1 MWEDLLTAFALL
13 LILEGLLPAL
23 APKAWLRAM
32 QDAMKLGPR
41 GLRVV
46 GFSLMLA
53 GALLLNVL
61 K

>member
-1 MWEDLLTAFALL
+1 MWQDLLTAFALL

-32 QDAMKLGPR
+32 HDAMKLGPR
-41 GLRVV
+41 GLRIV

-53 GALLLNVL
+53 GALLLNIL